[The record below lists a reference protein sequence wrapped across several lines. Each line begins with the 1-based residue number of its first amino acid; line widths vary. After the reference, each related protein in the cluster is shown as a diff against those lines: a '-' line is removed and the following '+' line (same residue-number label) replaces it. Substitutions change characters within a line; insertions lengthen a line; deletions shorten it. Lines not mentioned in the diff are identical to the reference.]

1 MKKLFSKKVYVDV
14 LRRTRTIRILSVVL
28 SILLCVC
35 YYDSAH
41 EDAESYM
48 EYIKRIPFLF
58 YASFV
63 IGFILIVQ
71 DLCIHRFHRNRRC
84 ELFYTLPVSKKQWF
98 WSTALVSI
106 TNLGVLVIL
115 IQAAEEVLIRFVYAH
130 RLGAQA
136 VNHIPTPIF
145 RQMFL
150 LFAVGLVTYA
160 VIALVREMTHGKAA
174 FFAVLIGTTISFWMG
189 MFLYSFMKELYSD
202 EFGYNPNSWAYRIR
216 LFFRIWDTRNPN
228 GLDDLAVCYDTFAIL
243 LNIVLAVGILYLGSR
258 IAERSR
264 AEYVGAEYRNKKLF
278 LVLVSL
284 TNLVPLLFVVMTN
297 SVGDEKLEAR
307 TTAFLVLLVILTV
320 VLFCRLFREKSV
332 KKIAYCLIFTAV
344 LFGGILGLAKV
355 VTRIESRVP
364 SRDKIVAVSQWD
376 YFFTDPEAIDKAYA
390 EILNR
395 KDALEAGD
403 DSSGYIWYTVYTKTG
418 VREYRVSGA
427 GGLMKNEANYYTEEP
442 AFPCDN
448 VLLNYGRE
456 PILISEFADR
466 NDLEEF
472 LKQLPEEYRVEQD
485 VYYHN
490 FLGGISKAK
499 KPLINVSGSEDLLS
513 YTTMYLGCCGTN
525 YKTDSSVAYRPG
537 SDAMK
542 MVIEKIQLPHW
553 KSVTEQLKSGGRVI
567 HVSYWRFTEEKHWR
581 GSFRAWCENG
591 IINKEGED
599 APLAEYINNLI
610 EHPEEYIAEGED
622 VMQIAIWW
630 DLENYSAECK
640 LYVSADKAKVLLD
653 RAKVAEWPKT
663 EEEEE

>member
-14 LRRTRTIRILSVVL
+14 LRRTGSIRILSVVL

-63 IGFILIVQ
+63 IGVILIVQ

-115 IQAAEEVLIRFVYAH
+115 IQAAEEALIRFVYAQ
-130 RLGAQA
+130 RFGAQA

-150 LFAVGLVTYA
+150 LFVIGLVA
-160 VIALVREMTHGKAA
+160 ISVIALVREMTHGKTA
-174 FFAVLIGTTISFWMG
+174 FFAVLIGSAASFWMG

-202 EFGYNPNSWAYRIR
+202 DFGYNPNSWAYRIR
-216 LFFRIWDTRNPN
+216 LFFRIWDTKDPS

-258 IAERSR
+258 AAEHSR

-284 TNLVPLLFVVMTN
+284 ANLVPLLFIVMIN
-297 SVGDEKLEAR
+297 SVSDEKLAA
-307 TTAFLVLLVILTV
+307 TTIACLVLLVILTV

-376 YFFTDPEAIDKAYA
+376 YIFTDPEAIDKAYA

-418 VREYRVSGA
+418 VREYCVSGE
-427 GGLMKNEANYYTEEP
+427 GLLKYDPKTSSEVPSY
-442 AFPCDN
+442 PCSN

-456 PILISEFADR
+456 PILISEFINT

-513 YTTMYLGCCGTN
+513 YSTLYLGCCGTN

-537 SDAMK
+537 SGAMK
-542 MVIEKIQLPHW
+542 TVIERIQLPHW

-567 HVSYWRFTEEKHWR
+567 QVSYWRFTEEKHWR

-630 DLENYSAECK
+630 DLENYSEECK

-653 RAKVAEWPKT
+653 RAKVAEWPKREVA
-663 EEEEE
+663 EE